1 MLTAL
6 INIEEVFKV
15 LSFSLSNLISCGVQQ
30 SPVGSEAA
38 YHVLPLKLALPW
50 VWSLL

>member
-1 MLTAL
+1 M
-6 INIEEVFKV
+6 
-15 LSFSLSNLISCGVQQ
+15 QQ

-50 VWSLL
+50 VWSLLGWVRVCFANVAVSKEGVLVEY